1 MKQLL
6 DLYREVLE
14 NGERREDRTGV
25 GTISLFGAQVRYKM
39 ADGFP
44 LVTTK
49 KMSDVRWN
57 GIVRELLW
65 FLAGDTN
72 NNTLKDAGVNI
83 WNAWADENGELGP
96 IYGHQWRKFGQY
108 KFNPDTKYYA
118 RGYIEGVDQ
127 IEWLINELKTNPS
140 SRRLIVS
147 AWHPG
152 QMKDMALPPCHT
164 LFQFYVSNDD
174 KLSLQLYQRSAD
186 LFLGVPYNIASYSL
200 LLHMVAQVTG
210 LKAHEFI
217 HTIGDAHIYTNHIE
231 QIQTQLSREP
241 LPLPKLKINPEVIDI
256 FSFTPG
262 DFELVGYESHGPL
275 AGKVAV

>member
-14 NGERREDRTGV
+14 NGEKREDRTGV
-25 GTISLFGAQVRYKM
+25 GTISLFGAQVRYNM

-49 KMSDVRWN
+49 KMSDVRWQ

-65 FLAGDTN
+65 FLSGDTN

-83 WNAWADENGELGP
+83 WNAWAAEDGELGP
-96 IYGHQWRKFGQY
+96 IYGHQWRN
-108 KFNPDTKYYA
+108 FNGYMYDTQSGKYFPGEP
-118 RGYIEGVDQ
+118 RGTDQ
-127 IEWLINELKTNPS
+127 ISWLVQELKNNPQ

-147 AWHPG
+147 AWNPN
-152 QMKDMALPPCHT
+152 QMKDMVLPPCHT
-164 LFQFYVSNDD
+164 MFQFYVSHGN
-174 KLSLQLYQRSAD
+174 KLSLQLYQRSGD

-210 LKAHEFI
+210 LVPNEFI
-217 HTIGDAHIYTNHIE
+217 HTLGDAHIYTNHIE
-231 QIQTQLSREP
+231 QIQTQLERSPMP
-241 LPLPKLKINPEVIDI
+241 LPQLKVNPQVKDV

-275 AGKVAV
+275 VGKVAV